1 MPINNVLKGV
11 VFMDSNKE
19 NSLAKEMNRYIKSLS
34 ERDLSYRNKEALDA
48 LRRTRVVT
56 VKGTLRKKIVSS

>member
-34 ERDLSYRNKEALDA
+34 ERDLSYRKKEALDA

-56 VKGTLRKKIVSS
+56 VKGTLRKKIVS

>member
-1 MPINNVLKGV
+1 
-11 VFMDSNKE
+11 MDSNKE

-34 ERDLSYRNKEALDA
+34 ERDLSYRKKEALDS

-56 VKGTLRKKIVSS
+56 VKGTLRKKSVS

>member
-1 MPINNVLKGV
+1 MPINNVLNGG

-34 ERDLSYRNKEALDA
+34 ERDLSYRKKEALDA

-56 VKGTLRKKIVSS
+56 VKGTLRKKIVS

>member
-1 MPINNVLKGV
+1 
-11 VFMDSNKE
+11 MDSNKE

-34 ERDLSYRNKEALDA
+34 ESDLSYSKKEALDA

-56 VKGTLRKKIVSS
+56 VKGTLRKKIVS